1 MSIIAIDLDGTL
13 LSDKKEISNEDKKTM
28 ERICENHS
36 IIIVSG
42 RSHIDVKNIVF
53 NNNIKNFILPFILCR
68 NGQEI
73 YNINNS
79 SIIHEDYLQ
88 FETLKSI
95 IKTLEEN
102 EIYWYCIS
110 NSIAYCKDI
119 KFNCL
124 NYQLN
129 GKYTLEQIKDI
140 EDLTQVRVE
149 KFVINEPITK
159 KMLRIRRIIEN
170 LYDVE
175 FMKYDLHKKYNDL
188 QFMQNIIMKKNINK
202 YTSLKKLKGLLNLSD
217 TIISFGDGFND
228 YELIKNSTYGICME
242 NGNEKIKEISKFIT
256 KSNNNSGFSF
266 AINYMLE
273 SKILN

>member
-28 ERICENHS
+28 EKICENHS

-53 NNNIKNFILPFILCR
+53 NNNIKNFILPFIICR

-188 QFMQNIIMKKNINK
+188 QFMQNIIMKKNVNK
-202 YTSLKKLKGLLNLSD
+202 YTSLKKLKELLNLSD

-266 AINYMLE
+266 AINYML
-273 SKILN
+273 

>member
-28 ERICENHS
+28 EKICENHS

-53 NNNIKNFILPFILCR
+53 NNNIKNFILPFIICR

-188 QFMQNIIMKKNINK
+188 QFMQNIIMKKNVNK
-202 YTSLKKLKGLLNLSD
+202 YTSLKKLKELLNLSD
-217 TIISFGDGFND
+217 TIISFSDGFND